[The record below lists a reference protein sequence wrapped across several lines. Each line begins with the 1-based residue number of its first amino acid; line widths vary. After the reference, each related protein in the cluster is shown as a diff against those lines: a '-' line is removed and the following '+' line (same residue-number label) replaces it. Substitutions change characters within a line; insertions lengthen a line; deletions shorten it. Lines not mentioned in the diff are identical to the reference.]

1 MTKTTRNV
9 KICLYFLVEKLK
21 MLLPKNTAHQTSLF
35 GTDLLQLLDIQDP
48 LLQLA
53 AVIPWSKF
61 EEEFAQYYTPDV
73 GRPAKPIRLMV
84 GLQLLKYI
92 ENLSDEKVVV
102 QFKRNPYYQA
112 FCGQTEFSL
121 DLPCDSTELVHF
133 RKRIGEKGFEKI
145 FQVSVGLHGK
155 TALEETVNI
164 DTTVQEKAITYP
176 TDAKLA
182 IKIINRLN
190 KLAKR
195 YGIQQR
201 RTFTKEVKN
210 LRLAI
215 RHFRHVKRRTK
226 AKAALKRLRT
236 ITGILI
242 RELRRTLPKYSLFEI
257 HQKEFLFYERVL
269 KQQPKDKNKIYSLHE
284 PDVYCIG
291 KGKDHK
297 QYEYGNK
304 VSVASTA
311 KTNIIVGVVSH
322 EKNIHDNHTLPEVLD
337 HIESSRGKTVKLA
350 VCDRG
355 YRGKKTF
362 GETHVILPA
371 PPLKKDNRYQRDKK
385 RKRCRRRAAIEPII
399 GHLKTDF
406 RLTRNFLKGIA
417 GDSINLLMAACAWNM
432 AKWMREA
439 MLLLFALIFSLKV
452 VLRSTM
458 TKITLPLKL
467 SEIFLGNLAVVGSQN
482 Y

>member
-1 MTKTTRNV
+1 
-9 KICLYFLVEKLK
+9 
-21 MLLPKNTAHQTSLF
+21 MLPPDNHAHQRNFF
-35 GTDLLQLLDIQDP
+35 GTDLLQQLDQADP
-48 LLQLA
+48 LLLLA
-53 AVIPWSKF
+53 SAIPWVEF
-61 EEEFAQYYTPDV
+61 EQAFAQYYTPNV

-84 GLQLLKYI
+84 GLLLLKQL

-121 DLPCDSTELVHF
+121 AYPCDSTELVHF
-133 RKRIGEKGFEKI
+133 RKRIGEKGVNHL
-145 FQVSVGLHGK
+145 FQVSVALHGK
-155 TALEETVNI
+155 AALDETVNI

-190 KLAKR
+190 KLAKA

-201 RTFTKEVKN
+201 RTYTKEVKN

-215 RHFRHVKRRTK
+215 RHFRHVKRRAK
-226 AKAALKRLRT
+226 AKKALKRLRT
-236 ITGILI
+236 IAGILI
-242 RELRRTLPKYSLFEI
+242 RELRRTLPQYALFET
-257 HQKEFLFYERVL
+257 HQKDFLFYERVL
-269 KQQPKDKNKIYSLHE
+269 AQQPKDKNKVYSLHE

-304 VSVASTA
+304 VSIASTA

-322 EKNIHDNHTLPEVLD
+322 ERNIHDNHTLPEVLA
-337 HIESSRGKTVKLA
+337 HIEHSRGKEAKLA
-350 VCDRG
+350 ICDRG
-355 YRGKKTF
+355 YRGKKKY
-362 GETHVILPA
+362 GETDIILPA
-371 PPLKKDNRYQRDKK
+371 APLKKDNRYQRDKK

-406 RLTRNFLKGIA
+406 RLTRNVLKGTV
-417 GDSINLLMAACAWNM
+417 GDVINLLMSACAWNM
-432 AKWMREA
+432 AKWMRSA
-439 MLLLFALIFSLKV
+439 ILFLLAPIFGLKKRRGNTNGHV
-452 VLRSTM
+452 YNTIQWIKTVLGS
-458 TKITLPLKL
+458 
-467 SEIFLGNLAVVGSQN
+467 FVGFRKQVL
-482 Y
+482 

>member
-1 MTKTTRNV
+1 
-9 KICLYFLVEKLK
+9 
-21 MLLPKNTAHQTSLF
+21 MLLPVNTAHQTNLF
-35 GTDLLQLLDIQDP
+35 GTDLLRQLDESDP

-61 EEEFAQYYTPDV
+61 EQDFAKHYMPGV
-73 GRPAKPIRLMV
+73 GRPAKPIRLLV

-112 FCGQTEFSL
+112 FCGQTEFSR

-133 RKRIGEKGFEKI
+133 RKRIGQEGFEKI
-145 FQVSVGLHGK
+145 FQVSVELHGK
-155 TALEETVNI
+155 AALETTVTI
-164 DTTVQEKAITYP
+164 DTTVQEKNITYP

-190 KLAKR
+190 KLAKA

-215 RHFRHVKRRTK
+215 RHFCHVTRRAK
-226 AKAALKRLRT
+226 AKKAVKRLRT
-236 ITGILI
+236 IARILI
-242 RELRRTLPKYSLFEI
+242 RELRRRLPKHSLFER
-257 HQKEFLFYERVL
+257 HQKDFLFYERVL
-269 KQQPKDKNKIYSLHE
+269 EQQPKDKNKFYSLHE
-284 PDVYCIG
+284 PAVYCIG

-304 VSVASTA
+304 VSIASTA

-322 EKNIHDNHTLPEVLD
+322 ESNIHDNHTLPDILSHVER
-337 HIESSRGKTVKLA
+337 SRGKEVKQA

-355 YRGKKTF
+355 YRGKKTWGATEIIF
-362 GETHVILPA
+362 TGITVTKRQ
-371 PPLKKDNRYQRDKK
+371 PLSAR
-385 RKRCRRRAAIEPII
+385 
-399 GHLKTDF
+399 
-406 RLTRNFLKGIA
+406 
-417 GDSINLLMAACAWNM
+417 
-432 AKWMREA
+432 
-439 MLLLFALIFSLKV
+439 
-452 VLRSTM
+452 
-458 TKITLPLKL
+458 
-467 SEIFLGNLAVVGSQN
+467 
-482 Y
+482 